1 MSDNDV
7 TSLWECECSSKNP
20 LRFRRCKSC
29 GRGMP
34 NNFLS
39 KIYLEELKE
48 QKAFVVIEDF
58 EASKKRCLQTGNL
71 LEKMKSAVV
80 PIMIALVIVLN
91 CGRFYLDSANIGRIM
106 SENAARRQER
116 LWNEV
121 GNVQG
126 TMTGLKSTPI
136 IVKTILVDIVT
147 RTIEVDKGIV
157 DNQKMSEKY
166 INYNKIE
173 RVKNKIQG
181 VIEHVTSKF
190 E

>member
-116 LWNEV
+116 LWNEA